1 MVASPARHHSLDCAM
16 KVLVGSLAVAVIA
29 STAAA
34 TLPPGE
40 QYTSPIGLP
49 LVKTTMAEVQARLGS
64 AVTAS
69 EGHDQDVACYF
80 WPKSRTLIKFS
91 IGHEGLDG
99 TFTLQSI
106 DPATLR
112 RKCPEIAADRVTD
125 IAPAV
130 GALHLGMTRTEF
142 AAALGLP
149 EGATGVTF
157 SREDPA
163 RRSDG
168 SLDPQNEIFTTIEI
182 SAYFD
187 KDRLT
192 QLRVSKSAST

>member
-1 MVASPARHHSLDCAM
+1 M

-34 TLPPGE
+34 ALPPGE

-64 AVTAS
+64 TATAS

-80 WPKSRTLIKFS
+80 WPKSHTLIKFS
-91 IGHEGLDG
+91 IGREGLDS
-99 TFTLQSI
+99 TFTMQAV
-106 DPATLR
+106 DNATLR
-112 RKCPEIAADRVTD
+112 RKCPEIAADRVAD
-125 IAPAV
+125 IVPAV

-142 AAALGLP
+142 GAALGLP
-149 EGATGVTF
+149 EGATAVTF
-157 SREDPA
+157 SREEPV
-163 RRSDG
+163 RRPDG
-168 SLDPQNEIFTTIEI
+168 SLDPQNDIFTTIEI
-182 SAYFD
+182 AGHFD

-192 QLRVSKSAST
+192 ELSISKSAST